1 MVVIILS
8 ESVLQPPNGVGSN
21 PAAGRTELKNKMH
34 NCLNFHTCNCE
45 TCINFVI
52 RASPLYHKEQQ
63 KHSPSSVAVSDDNI
77 REQSG
82 MAHSF
87 VIMRRTLKQC

>member
-34 NCLNFHTCNCE
+34 NCLNF
-45 TCINFVI
+45 IRVI
-52 RASPLYHKEQQ
+52 V
-63 KHSPSSVAVSDDNI
+63 KHALILLLEHLLFIIKNSKSIVP
-77 REQSG
+77 
-82 MAHSF
+82 
-87 VIMRRTLKQC
+87 RR